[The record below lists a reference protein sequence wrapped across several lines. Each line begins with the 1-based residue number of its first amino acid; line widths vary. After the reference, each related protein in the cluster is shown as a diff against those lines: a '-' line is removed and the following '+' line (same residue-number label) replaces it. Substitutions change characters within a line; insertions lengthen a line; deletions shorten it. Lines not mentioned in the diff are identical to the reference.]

1 MLKWVCDHFTETK
14 VHGSIDMQTKNNG
27 GGGALKQPD
36 LSNKG
41 LKYSLLQKG
50 FSEELLCHTRVK
62 MTENED

>member
-1 MLKWVCDHFTETK
+1 MEAT
-14 VHGSIDMQTKNNG
+14 S
-27 GGGALKQPD
+27 D